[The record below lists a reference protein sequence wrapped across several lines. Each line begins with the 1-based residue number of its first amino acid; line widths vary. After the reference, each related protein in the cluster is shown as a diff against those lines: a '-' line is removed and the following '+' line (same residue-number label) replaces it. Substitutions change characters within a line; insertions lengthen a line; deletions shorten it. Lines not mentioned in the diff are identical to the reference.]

1 MLFYTDTADAPW
13 TIVRSDDKKRARLN
27 AIKYLLNHVDYAGKD
42 HALLSDMDSLVVG
55 SAKTIYER
63 GEKGRNSADAVGD

>member
-27 AIKYLLNHVDYAGKD
+27 SIKFLLKNVPYVGKD
-42 HALLSDMDSLVVG
+42 ENLL
-55 SAKTIYER
+55 
-63 GEKGRNSADAVGD
+63 